1 MHTFTHKLATHCA
14 AFCAVFFL
22 NTGFAAPDARDFNR
36 FTDDHKADIS
46 YIITSLGSKSLV
58 SIGFAKSKLRKAGGR
73 IKDVHPIRYILHILS
88 DRDLTFNL
96 CSLRERGWIW
106 DGYLHGEHG
115 DDGFLDSLQQEYE
128 AGGISA
134 EHVRELAQTIG
145 VNYDY
150 LQQITDTCHW
160 ERMMQLVMHHAI
172 KKVKYNP
179 YDDV

>member
-1 MHTFTHKLATHCA
+1 MHSFTRKLAA
-14 AFCAVFFL
+14 LCAVFSL
-22 NTGFAAPDARDFNR
+22 SVGFASHEARDFNHL
-36 FTDDHKADIS
+36 TEENIADIN
-46 YIITSLGSKSLV
+46 YIIKSLGSKSLV

-73 IKDVHPIRYILHILS
+73 VHVVHPIRYILHILS
-88 DRDLTFNL
+88 DSELTFNL
-96 CSLRERGWIW
+96 CALRERGWIW
-106 DGYLHGEHG
+106 DGYLHGESG

-128 AGGISA
+128 AGGIQA

-145 VNYDY
+145 VGYEY

-160 ERMMQLVMHHAI
+160 ERMMQLIMHHAI

>member
-1 MHTFTHKLATHCA
+1 MHSFTHKLLALCA
-14 AFCAVFFL
+14 GFFL
-22 NTGFAAPDARDFNR
+22 NVGFAAPEARDFNLL
-36 FTDDHKADIS
+36 TEDHKVDIG
-46 YIITSLGSKSLV
+46 YIIKSLGSKSLV
-58 SIGFAKSKLRKAGGR
+58 SIGFSKSKLRKAGR
-73 IKDVHPIRYILHILS
+73 RVLDIHPIRYILHILS
-88 DRDLTFNL
+88 DKELTYNL
-96 CSLRERGWIW
+96 CALRERGWIW

-134 EHVRELAQTIG
+134 EHVRELSKTIG
-145 VNYDY
+145 VNYEY

>member
-1 MHTFTHKLATHCA
+1 MHSFSHKLTTL
-14 AFCAVFFL
+14 CAVFL
-22 NTGFAAPDARDFNR
+22 LSAGFSAHQARDFN
-36 FTDDHKADIS
+36 HLSEENKADIN
-46 YIITSLGSKSLV
+46 YIIKSLGSKSLV

-73 IKDVHPIRYILHILS
+73 VHVVHPLRYILHILN
-88 DRDLTFNL
+88 DNELTFNL
-96 CSLRERGWIW
+96 CALRERGWIW

-145 VNYDY
+145 VSYDY

-160 ERMMQLVMHHAI
+160 ERMMQLIMHHAI